1 MAACMNDSYDYL
13 LKLLI
18 IGDSNSNKQMFLN
31 KFIGNA
37 SVGTGGS
44 TYGTLR
50 RSVDIILLIHYLLYK
65 YKGLDYRLKDVQR
78 NGRKIK
84 LQLW

>member
-13 LKLLI
+13 LKILI
-18 IGDSNSNKQMFLN
+18 IGDSNSNKQTFLN

-44 TYGTLR
+44 TYGTVR
-50 RSVDIILLIHYLLYK
+50 QSVILFY
-65 YKGLDYRLKDVQR
+65 
-78 NGRKIK
+78 
-84 LQLW
+84 

>member
-1 MAACMNDSYDYL
+1 MNDSYDYL

-18 IGDSNSNKQMFLN
+18 IGDSNSNKQMFIN
-31 KFIGNA
+31 KFIGNTA
-37 SVGTGGS
+37 VGTGGS
-44 TYGTLR
+44 TYGTLLNQ
-50 RSVDIILLIHYLLYK
+50 LLSFSNTNRVFI
-65 YKGLDYRLKDVQR
+65 KGLDYRLKDVQR